1 MSDTGADHR
10 PTRRRREPEKG
21 ALYQVLAQHLE
32 TFLERARG
40 AAPEGEAGLPWFV
53 ERELRAYLR
62 CGILAY
68 GFARVHCFDCGK
80 DALVAF
86 SCHGR
91 GFCPSCGGRRM
102 AETAAHL
109 VDRVIPHVP
118 VRQWVLTFPFPVRYL
133 LAYDPALCSSVRRIF
148 LRAVLG
154 FLERRARR
162 AGLPDPRGGAVVHAQ
177 RFGAALNLNLH
188 FHALVLDGVFV
199 DHAGTPVF
207 HEAPP
212 LTDEDVA
219 RLTKTLHD
227 RVLRHLRRAGRL
239 YDPEHPEAAEAVNAA
254 PDEPLLAALAAAS
267 VEGRSALGSS
277 LEPVQLE
284 PPSERTF
291 VSGPLCAAHA
301 GFTLQAHVRVA
312 ADRRDQLERL
322 CRYIARPPIAS
333 ERLSLAPDGRVVLAL
348 RHPFRDGTTHMP
360 SSFLMNGG
368 PSSSAWPR

>member
-1 MSDTGADHR
+1 MSETGAEG
-10 PTRRRREPEKG
+10 PQRRRREPEKG

-32 TFLERARG
+32 TFLERARA

-68 GFARVHCFDCGK
+68 GFARVHCSDCGK

-86 SCHGR
+86 SCKGR

-148 LRAVLG
+148 LRAILG

-162 AGLPDPRGGAVVHAQ
+162 AGFPDARGGAVVHAQ
-177 RFGAALNLNLH
+177 RFGSALNLNLH

-239 YDPEHPEAAEAVNAA
+239 YDPEHPEGRGSRERRARRAAPGRARGRLGRGPLGAGFCARAGAPRAAARPHLRPGLPVRRPCRLHPAGARTRRPRAARPARAPLPLLHRPPADRQRAAEPGA
-254 PDEPLLAALAAAS
+254 
-267 VEGRSALGSS
+267 
-277 LEPVQLE
+277 
-284 PPSERTF
+284 
-291 VSGPLCAAHA
+291 
-301 GFTLQAHVRVA
+301 
-312 ADRRDQLERL
+312 
-322 CRYIARPPIAS
+322 
-333 ERLSLAPDGRVVLAL
+333 
-348 RHPFRDGTTHMP
+348 
-360 SSFLMNGG
+360 
-368 PSSSAWPR
+368 